1 MGQISPVYKRK
12 VTKETFTNLVKI
24 NTCLLNIKKSY
35 MEIRKKAM
43 VQRNIPQSR
52 FKALFQKEEDKCI
65 TQLVV
70 KLDSIFTGPEL
81 IYIQQEDEANVN
93 PQEEEDEAEQDEE
106 KKSFMY
112 FIRNGKFSVHVKT
125 DHLRPVTTDSGSG
138 PPPVYFLIDGDHF
151 GEIGMIFGG
160 KRTATVTS
168 INYGTLARLK
178 QSDYVELTKTFEN
191 FTSEFKNQIYKYQDD
206 QTMWLM
212 VEMDKINYFRGLNL
226 ATKQEIIF
234 NMERLTYEKGSLI
247 CEKDIIS
254 DKLILIQQGIVE
266 VAVKYDR
273 RRDDQYFV
281 IERLGRGALINHR
294 SFMVEDEADTDF
306 VCRTTVSCFVLH
318 FEKFKELLGRRQDLR
333 LAKQDVETEL
343 LKSHMPLALDYIF
356 HNN

>member
-1 MGQISPVYKRK
+1 
-12 VTKETFTNLVKI
+12 
-24 NTCLLNIKKSY
+24 
-35 MEIRKKAM
+35 
-43 VQRNIPQSR
+43 
-52 FKALFQKEEDKCI
+52 
-65 TQLVV
+65 
-70 KLDSIFTGPEL
+70 
-81 IYIQQEDEANVN
+81 
-93 PQEEEDEAEQDEE
+93 
-106 KKSFMY
+106 
-112 FIRNGKFSVHVKT
+112 
-125 DHLRPVTTDSGSG
+125 
-138 PPPVYFLIDGDHF
+138 
-151 GEIGMIFGG
+151 
-160 KRTATVTS
+160 
-168 INYGTLARLK
+168 
-178 QSDYVELTKTFEN
+178 
-191 FTSEFKNQIYKYQDD
+191 
-206 QTMWLM
+206 MWLM

-247 CEKDIIS
+247 CEKDIIA

-318 FEKFKELLGRRQDLR
+318 FDKFKELLGRRQDLR

-356 HNN
+356 HNNKRTDI